1 MDNYSKI
8 EEPKKKDFYY
18 TLKIRT
24 AILGFILYLI
34 LSTNTSF
41 KILNLIFSVLINNFE
56 IINEKKEPTFIAKL
70 IMATIIAI
78 ILFLF

>member
-1 MDNYSKI
+1 MDNYNKL
-8 EEPKKKDFYY
+8 EEPKKKEFYY

-34 LSTNTSF
+34 LSSNIAF
-41 KILNLIFSVLINNFE
+41 KILNLLFSVLINNFE
-56 IINEKKEPTFIAKL
+56 IINEKNEVTFIAKL

-78 ILFLF
+78 ILFVF